1 MCIRDSPYTY
11 TPDAIDDISNNIFN
25 IYPNPANNLIN
36 INSNTNM
43 SQITLLNS
51 LGQVMMNI
59 EPNTDF
65 YQINIENLPEG
76 IYSIRILTD
85 SGLSTKL
92 IVILH

>member
-1 MCIRDSPYTY
+1 
-11 TPDAIDDISNNIFN
+11 
-25 IYPNPANNLIN
+25 
-36 INSNTNM
+36 M